1 MNSQIFKKHIPVT
14 ILYDLLDK
22 ICLKRNNYYVFDMNS
37 YKKIMYNE
45 YHIAFLE
52 NLQEY
57 YHTGKLF
64 YLDRKLTY
72 NSFTTILRQIC
83 KYEAVMY
90 TSKLKYNKSK
100 YNIDY
105 TIYFQ

>member
-45 YHIAFLE
+45 YHIEFLKI
-52 NLQEY
+52 LQEY

-90 TSKLKYNKSK
+90 TSKINYNKSK

-105 TIYFQ
+105 TIYFE

>member
-22 ICLKRNNYYVFDMNS
+22 ICFKRNNYYVFDMNS
-37 YKKIMYNE
+37 YKKMMYNE
-45 YHIAFLE
+45 YHIEFLE
-52 NLQEY
+52 ILQEY
-57 YHTGKLF
+57 YHSGKLF

-72 NSFTTILRQIC
+72 NGFTTILRQIC
-83 KYEAVMY
+83 KHQAVMY
-90 TSKLKYNKSK
+90 TSKINYNKSK